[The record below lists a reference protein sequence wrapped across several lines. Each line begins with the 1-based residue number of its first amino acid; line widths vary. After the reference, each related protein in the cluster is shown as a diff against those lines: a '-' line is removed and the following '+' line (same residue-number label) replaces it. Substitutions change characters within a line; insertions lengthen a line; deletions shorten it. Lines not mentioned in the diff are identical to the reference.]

1 MYRVLKFLIVLVLLV
16 AGAVWLA
23 DNPGSVTIKW
33 QGYRI
38 DASFTILL
46 LSVAAVAGLTAV
58 GYRLWLFIRRVPV
71 LVGES
76 NKERKRRKGYVAL
89 SRGMVAVAAGDVK
102 EADKNAKQ
110 ADSLL
115 QDPPLTML
123 LSAQAAQLAGD
134 EKAAKNFFEAM
145 SERPEMAFLGVRG
158 RLNQAMQEGDD
169 ATALKLA
176 ERAFRLKP
184 KTDWVAGTLF
194 DLQVKGDQWVAADS
208 TLTTMEKNRQ
218 ISALD
223 ARRRRAILDHQRA
236 IGLDAEGKDA
246 IKLFKK
252 SCDLEPH
259 FVPAPLKLAEAF
271 KKSGKT
277 AKAEATLEEAWR
289 REPHPDLATAFMA
302 LKNETDPLKAFKHAE
317 RLAGFNRDHE
327 DSAVVL
333 ANAALKAGLWG
344 EARKAL
350 ESFAKGNASARICR
364 LMAELEEAE
373 NNDATKAGE
382 WLRRS
387 SNADPDPVWVCGS
400 CGALEADWQ
409 PICNKCGGFDSASWH
424 KPPRAARSQA
434 VIEVVGAD
442 AAFVDDGEQDS
453 LEAVEK
459 ISDASKPGVTN

>member
-16 AGAVWLA
+16 AGAVWMA
-23 DNPGSVTIKW
+23 DHPGSVTIKW

-58 GYRLWLFIRRVPV
+58 AYRLWLFIRRVPV

-110 ADSLL
+110 ANNLL

-123 LSAQAAQLAGD
+123 LSAQAAQLSGD
-134 EKAAKNFFEAM
+134 EKAAKKFFEAM

-158 RLNQAMQEGDD
+158 RLNQAIAEGDD
-169 ATALKLA
+169 GTALKLA

-194 DLQVKGDQWVAADS
+194 DLQVKQGQWVEADG
-208 TLTTMEKNRQ
+208 TLTALEKNRQ
-218 ISALD
+218 IDALD
-223 ARRRRAILDHQRA
+223 ARRRRAILDHQQA
-236 IGLDAEGKDA
+236 LGLNGEGRVKDA

-252 SCDLEPH
+252 ACDLEPH
-259 FVPAPLKLAEAF
+259 FIPAPLELAAAF
-271 KKSGKT
+271 KKNGKP
-277 AKAEATLEEAWR
+277 AKAESTLEEAWR
-289 REPHPDLATAFMA
+289 REPHPDLAAAFME
-302 LKNETDPLKAFKHAE
+302 LKSESDPLKAFKHAE
-317 RLAGFNRDHE
+317 RLAGFNHDHE
-327 DSAVVL
+327 DSAVLL
-333 ANAALKAGLWG
+333 AEAALKAGLWG

-350 ESFAKGNASARICR
+350 EAQANGNASARICR

-373 NNDATKAGE
+373 NNDTAKVGE
-382 WLRRS
+382 WLRRAAT
-387 SNADPDPVWVCGS
+387 ADPDPAWVCAA
-400 CGALEADWQ
+400 CGAVEADWS
-409 PICNKCGGFDSASWH
+409 PVCGNCGGFDSASWR
-424 KPPRAARSQA
+424 KPPRAERHHV
-434 VIEVVGAD
+434 VI
-442 AAFVDDGEQDS
+442 
-453 LEAVEK
+453 EAVEDEK
-459 ISDASKPGVTN
+459 ALVVTPGPDSEEKTVDEAPSTPAP